1 MNKNISHLP
10 QFTPSAK
17 KLWMNIPEHIRS
29 QLLAN
34 VYCGQCRSETTIV
47 NYTGSIKSGL
57 IVLTGQCKSCGAEVA
72 RVID

>member
-1 MNKNISHLP
+1 MSNISQLP

-17 KLWMNIPEHIRS
+17 KLWLNIPENIRS

-34 VYCGQCRSETTIV
+34 VYCGQCGGETTIV
-47 NYTGSIKSGL
+47 NYSGTVKSGVV
-57 IVLTGQCKSCGAEVA
+57 ILTGQCITCGAEVA